1 MIKFYWLG
9 LFTFLF
15 SCGERK
21 TIQLPEINTNNF
33 HRFEDTKN
41 IHVSWPKKNT
51 LIYHS
56 ISEPDNL
63 HPTNGNSSP
72 RSEIIQYTQRALIYM
87 DFENQSVVPG
97 LVKSLPEISVDKLT
111 YTYTLRDDVF
121 WDDKSPLHSED
132 IVFTAKAF
140 KCPLTNNQSVRVYW
154 KNIKDIITY
163 TDNPKKFTIVMK
175 QANIQNVS
183 FLTGFSILQRT
194 FHDKKNVLSNYSF
207 NQINDSLFTPKGDLV
222 EWAREFNQDKYG
234 RDPLFLNGLGMYNV
248 TEWATGQYITITR
261 KTDHWSFQS
270 IDYREV
276 SFPEKIIFL
285 LNSDETSQLFKF
297 KSQEIDV
304 STNLSMPAFLK
315 LKSDEAFISNYNQE
329 LMPTFNYTY
338 VCFNTKPEEKKRN
351 PIFNDVDVR
360 LAFAMLTP
368 VDEII
373 HFQYKQFAPQ
383 CRRMVSNVS
392 TLKKEFNNQ
401 LKPLPFNVSKAE
413 LLLKKAGWKDTDN
426 DGILDKT
433 IEGRQISLVA
443 DLNYIA
449 SSSDWKEIALLIAE
463 SMAKA
468 GIKIKTVGMDIKLF
482 LEKAKSHDF
491 DLMLGSWGGTG
502 LPEDYSQL
510 WHTQS
515 WTNHGSNY
523 SGFGNQQ
530 TDSLIDAI
538 NLSKTDSIRFLLSG
552 KLQQEIYNVQPYVF
566 LYSTMRRNVIHK
578 RFGNQLIFSE
588 RPGVLVNMLRLL
600 SINKGITMVDEQS
613 P

>member
-1 MIKFYWLG
+1 MFKFYWIGFL
-9 LFTFLF
+9 TFLL

-21 TIQLPEINTNNF
+21 TIQLPEINTKTF
-33 HRFEDTKN
+33 HRFEDAQD

-51 LIYHS
+51 LIYHT

-72 RSEIIQYTQRALIYM
+72 RSEIIQYTQRPLLYV
-87 DFENQSVVPG
+87 DFENQSVIPG
-97 LVKSLPEISVDKLT
+97 LVKSLPEISKDKLT
-111 YTYTLRDDVF
+111 YTYTLREDVS
-121 WDDKSPLHSED
+121 WDDKSPLLADD

-140 KCPLTNNQSVRVYW
+140 KCPLTNDQAVRLYW

-163 TDNPKKFTIVMK
+163 PSDPKKFSFVMK
-175 QANIQNVS
+175 QVNIQNVS
-183 FLTGFSILQRT
+183 FLTGFSVLQCT
-194 FHDKKNVLSNYSF
+194 FHDKKNVLSKYSF
-207 NQINDSLFTPKGDLV
+207 NQFNDSLFIPQDDLI
-222 EWAREFNQDKYG
+222 EWAQEFNLDKYG
-234 RDPLFLNGLGMYNV
+234 RDPLFLNGLGMYSV
-248 TEWATGQYITITR
+248 TEWATGQYITLKR

-270 IDYREV
+270 TDYREV

-285 LNSDETSQLFKF
+285 LNKDESSQLFKF
-297 KSQEIDV
+297 KSQEMDV
-304 STNLSMPAFLK
+304 STNLSMPAFIK
-315 LKSDEAFISNYNQE
+315 LKSDEVFLSNYNQE
-329 LMPTFNYTY
+329 LMPTYNYTY

-351 PIFNDVDVR
+351 PIFNDIQVR
-360 LAFAMLTP
+360 RAFALLTP

-373 HFQYKQFAPQ
+373 LLQYKQFAPQ

-401 LKPLPFNVSKAE
+401 LKPLPFDAQTAE
-413 LLLKKAGWKDTDN
+413 QLLKKAGWKDSDN
-426 DGILDKT
+426 DGILDKSV
-433 IEGRQISLVA
+433 EGKQISLVA
-443 DLNYIA
+443 DLNYLA
-449 SSSDWKEIALLIAE
+449 SSSDWKDIALLIAE

-468 GIKIKTVGMDIKLF
+468 GIKVNTVGMDIKLF

-491 DLMLGSWGGTG
+491 DMMLGSWSGTG

-515 WTNHGSNY
+515 WSKHGSNY
-523 SGFGNQQ
+523 SGFGNQH
-530 TDSLIDAI
+530 TDSLIDEI
-538 NLSKTDSIRFLLSG
+538 NQSTTDSIRFRLSG
-552 KLQQEIYNVQPYVF
+552 KLQQEIYNNHPYVF
-566 LYSTMRRNVIHK
+566 LYSSMRRNVIHK